1 MTQQPNEDNESF
13 SGDEDLSEEETSL
26 EEWELWHAAYD
37 QSGRKY
43 YYHAESGKCCVFS
56 DCIVVLLATN

>member
-1 MTQQPNEDNESF
+1 MTELQDNESF
-13 SGDEDLSEEETSL
+13 SGDEDLSEEGSL

-43 YYHAESGKCCVFS
+43 YYHAESGKFLVNIDTALLCV
-56 DCIVVLLATN
+56 ANYY